1 MVNILY
7 NDYETDFDKEL
18 HVIESENSINVG
30 RALLTLETC
39 LALQDLKYE
48 EAELQCMRESGDM
61 ERLCVL
67 YEEAENETK
76 EKEKGAISKLFDA
89 IANAF
94 RRIKEFL
101 FGKQLTEEEL
111 EAAKQDQSD
120 MQVAKEDM
128 DNANLIVKTWDTVKG
143 FFSNAK
149 NAESNEANIMKKI
162 GVITGIAAAG
172 AAGTM
177 VAYKTGAVANV
188 CDQLK
193 EVCNTCSHKASE
205 LKNSEAQ
212 GVKGAFLNT
221 IGNALNG
228 VSKSVSAIA
237 GALVK
242 PLKTKRQ
249 KAGEA
254 LSKDNSD
261 MSTAKGIQ
269 TKIKKLE
276 KLRDA
281 SGDKPDK
288 QKEYN
293 QRIKDLYAKLADAK
307 NSGGQLSAKP
317 QEKPF
322 DEEKKSLW
330 DAVKAAKDAVTKET
344 DPNKKADLNGVYVA
358 AKEKY
363 QNFLKQHS
371 GSNGVKQESV
381 EDFFDFE
388 LPDEFMESTADAS
401 DICNLIESII

>member
-18 HVIESENSINVG
+18 HVIESENNINVG

-39 LALQDLKYE
+39 LSLQDLKYE

-61 ERLCVL
+61 DRLCAL

-76 EKEKGAISKLFDA
+76 EKEKGAIAKLFDA

-128 DNANLIVKTWDTVKG
+128 DNANLIVKTWDSVKG

-162 GVITGIAAAG
+162 GIITGIAAVG

-177 VAYKTGAVANV
+177 AAYKTGAVANV

-193 EVCNTCSHKASE
+193 GVCNTCSQKATE

-221 IGNALNG
+221 VGNALNG

-261 MSTAKGIQ
+261 MTTAKGIQ

-276 KLRDA
+276 KLRDES
-281 SGDKPDK
+281 SGMPDK
-288 QKEYN
+288 QKAYN
-293 QRIKDLYAKLADAK
+293 SQIKDLYAKLADAK
-307 NSGGQLSAKP
+307 SSGGQLDTKA
-317 QEKPF
+317 QAKPF

-330 DAVKAAKDAVTKET
+330 DAVKATKAAFDKET
-344 DPNKKADLNGVYVA
+344 DPNKKAELKGSYVA

-363 QNFLKQHS
+363 QNFVKQHS
-371 GSNGVKQESV
+371 GTNEVKQESV
-381 EDFFDFE
+381 EDFFGFE
-388 LPDEFMESTADAS
+388 LPDEFMESAVDAS
-401 DICNLIESII
+401 DIYNLIESII